1 MDELKEDMK
10 HEKAKNAEMLE
21 TISRRNEL
29 DEGNI
34 MKLEGELHVLRSHT
48 EQNELHV
55 SQGIEKLDTRVN
67 DLNTEVRKLN
77 SSSRSVS
84 DVQEQLKEFRASL
97 DGLKSSTCPLDKHDL
112 LKKHHEA
119 LKKESQ
125 TTNDDMRTLRV
136 KVDTLS
142 SKIHS
147 RFQKLENALA
157 GKGVEGMI
165 ELEDTGPPED
175 IMDDVMLLKSEV
187 KTLQDS
193 MRRLDALE
201 EQVEN
206 EGTTME
212 QALKQLDQLTD
223 KFPHVDKRLMAH
235 ERRIEDLVRDFDA
248 QKTLMG
254 LRSMKAELESSA
266 PGEGAGEDPRAAAA
280 LELALELKHSLH
292 DVKTDQGSLQQLT
305 QKMESEIRNLKAAL
319 MQKRSSI
326 VALEGPVDHVRAEA
340 SGVDSTALSS
350 ISKSIDHLWEV
361 IRDLGERA
369 RAANL
374 ASNGQDSDLGW
385 ALYGHFQSP
394 EELAVSASQTVTLLV
409 STPTLGCYMTL
420 HVSATCTFPYYTN
433 RMSQSRADT
442 FQPHVTSVNR
452 TIHPLRPP
460 LSSRSFCSHRSRK
473 RPLPRKMERGGGQ
486 DPQEEAR
493 RGLAHHSGRRFG
505 APKNRC
511 ANGHLALVCRRHGL
525 AGVSPL
531 QSKPPHRSW
540 KRRVFVGNSR
550 LLS

>member
-1 MDELKEDMK
+1 MDELKEEMK
-10 HEKAKNAEMLE
+10 HEKAKNAEMRE

-48 EQNELHV
+48 EQNELQV
-55 SQGIEKLDTRVN
+55 SQEIAKLNTRVN

-77 SSSRSVS
+77 SSSRSAS
-84 DVQEQLKEFRASL
+84 DVQEQLKEFKASL
-97 DGLKSSTCPLDKHDL
+97 DGLKISMCPLDKHDL

-147 RFQKLENALA
+147 RFQKLENALT

-175 IMDDVMLLKSEV
+175 LMDDVMLLKSEV
-187 KTLQDS
+187 KALQDS
-193 MRRLDALE
+193 VRRLDSLE

-206 EGTTME
+206 EGNTME
-212 QALKQLDQLTD
+212 QALKQLDQLID
-223 KFPHVDKRLMAH
+223 KLPSLDRRLLAH

-248 QKTLMG
+248 QKTLMDI
-254 LRSMKAELESSA
+254 RSMKAELGSSE
-266 PGEGAGEDPRAAAA
+266 PVKGGGEDSRAAAA

-305 QKMESEIRNLKAAL
+305 QKMDSDIRNLKAAL
-319 MQKRSSI
+319 LQKRTAM
-326 VALEGPVDHVRAEA
+326 ALEGPVDYVRAEA
-340 SGVDSTALSS
+340 SGVDSTALSDM
-350 ISKSIDHLWEV
+350 SKSIDHLWEV

-394 EELAVSASQTVTLLV
+394 EELAFAVSAKQTVT
-409 STPTLGCYMTL
+409 
-420 HVSATCTFPYYTN
+420 
-433 RMSQSRADT
+433 
-442 FQPHVTSVNR
+442 
-452 TIHPLRPP
+452 I
-460 LSSRSFCSHRSRK
+460 
-473 RPLPRKMERGGGQ
+473 
-486 DPQEEAR
+486 
-493 RGLAHHSGRRFG
+493 
-505 APKNRC
+505 
-511 ANGHLALVCRRHGL
+511 
-525 AGVSPL
+525 
-531 QSKPPHRSW
+531 
-540 KRRVFVGNSR
+540 
-550 LLS
+550 